1 LAARGRDRSRDGDAP
16 AGVAPDPAAARER
29 LDRRLVALG
38 LAPTR
43 ARAQALIAAGAVAVA
58 GAVETRAA
66 RAVPPDA
73 DIALVADPMPWVGR
87 GALKLLHALDAFGLD
102 PAGTTALDLG
112 ASTGGFTEALLARGA
127 ARVIA
132 LDVGT
137 GQLHPRLAADP
148 RVLSLEGVNA
158 RDLPADLPPYG
169 WITADLSFVSLE
181 KALPP
186 ALDRAPAGATIVA
199 LIKPQFEAGRAA
211 VGRGGIVRDPAVHA
225 AVRARIA
232 AFLAAAGWAVLGETE
247 SPIRGG
253 DGAVE
258 FLIAACKA

>member
-1 LAARGRDRSRDGDAP
+1 M
-16 AGVAPDPAAARER
+16 
-29 LDRRLVALG
+29 ALG

-43 ARAQALIAAGAVAVA
+43 ARAQALIAAGAVTVA
-58 GAVETRAA
+58 GVAETRAS
-66 RAVPPDA
+66 RAVPPGA
-73 DIALVADPMPWVGR
+73 EVALAADPMPWVGR
-87 GALKLLHALDAFGLD
+87 GALKLLHALDAFALD
-102 PAGTTALDLG
+102 PAGATALDLG
-112 ASTGGFTEALLARGA
+112 ASTGGFTEVLLARGA

-158 RDLPADLPPYG
+158 RELPTNLPPYD

-186 ALDRAPAGATIVA
+186 ALDRAPAGATLVA

-211 VGRGGIVRDPAVHA
+211 VGRGGMVRDPAVHA

-232 AFLAAAGWAVLGETE
+232 AFLTASGWAVLGETE
-247 SPIRGG
+247 SPITGG
-253 DGAVE
+253 DGAAE
-258 FLIAACKA
+258 FLIAARKA